1 MQLIDVSPV
10 LAVHRRV
17 ITGLIFCFQRGIVVK
32 YAEMS
37 RALLSFWFHF
47 MGFCMPFFLSNERHD
62 FFTLAHEAYPI
73 FRKISYEYEKKR
85 TERAVLFTTH
95 SLLYTRYVSLFC
107 WCCQF
112 INLDVHC
119 VYGHAWNVTAT
130 VKRSACCLFCLLFLP
145 PNLLYLFHCH
155 DSRRSK

>member
-1 MQLIDVSPV
+1 M
-10 LAVHRRV
+10 
-17 ITGLIFCFQRGIVVK
+17 IVVK

-95 SLLYTRYVSLFC
+95 SLLYTRYVSLFVVVANSSIWMC
-107 WCCQF
+107 IVCT
-112 INLDVHC
+112 DMHEM
-119 VYGHAWNVTAT
+119 
-130 VKRSACCLFCLLFLP
+130 
-145 PNLLYLFHCH
+145 
-155 DSRRSK
+155 